1 MDLINDIDLIIDEIG
16 DIVNRRPYNTHN
28 RFEHWDNLNI
38 WDDLEFFQRFR
49 LSKNSVLETLALIE
63 EELLY
68 RSNR

>member
-28 RFEHWDNLNI
+28 RFEHWDNLNS

-49 LSKNSVLETLALIE
+49 L
-63 EELLY
+63 
-68 RSNR
+68 